1 LSFLAALTRSQRSL
15 VADGQ
20 PLIAEIT
27 ATEMQP
33 SVKVA

>member
-1 LSFLAALTRSQRSL
+1 LSFLAAVPSSQRSL

-20 PLIAEIT
+20 PLVAEIT

-33 SVKVA
+33 SAKAP